1 MEYTQEQLDEMIK
14 KATEGLFTPED
25 LEKRVQ
31 SEVDRR
37 VETGIQKGLATHKQ
51 KWEQE
56 FVEKSK
62 LTAEELAQ
70 KQIEETLKSLSEKEK
85 ALSKR
90 NNEIEAKHLLTEAN
104 VPKSH
109 YDKFIG
115 LLVSD
120 DFETTKSNID
130 NFINMFNATKSEIET
145 EVKSKLTNVQKPTNG
160 SAGGVTKADFDK
172 MTSIE
177 KIKFKEE
184 HPELFKQ
191 FIR

>member
-160 SAGGVTKADFDK
+160 SVGGVTKADFDK